1 MTDIAARLSQVR
13 ARIEEVARVCGRDPG
28 TIRLVA
34 VSKTQGVEAL
44 RSAAAA
50 GQREFGENQLQE
62 ALPKIAATAD
72 LGLVWHFIGPLQSNK
87 TRGVAEHFDWVHS
100 IDRLR
105 IAERLSAQ
113 RPAVLPPLNACIQ
126 VNTSGEASKSGVP
139 PAGALALAR
148 AVAALPR
155 LRLRGIMAIPQ
166 PEADATRQLE
176 ACLEVRAV
184 FEHLRTAGLELDTLS
199 LGMSADLEAAVQAGA
214 TLLRVGT
221 DIFGKRKTKGT
232 TGSQDMQD

>member
-1 MTDIAARLSQVR
+1 MTQIAARLGQVR
-13 ARIEEVARVCGRDPG
+13 ARIEEVARACGRDASS
-28 TIRLVA
+28 IRLVA

-100 IDRLR
+100 IDRLK

-113 RPAVLPPLNACIQ
+113 RPAERPPLEVCIQ
-126 VNTSGEASKSGVP
+126 VNTSGEASKAGVP
-139 PAGALALAR
+139 PGAALALAR
-148 AVAALPR
+148 AVSGLPR

-166 PEADATRQLE
+166 PETDATRQLE
-176 ACLEVRAV
+176 ACLDVRAV
-184 FEHLRTAGLELDTLS
+184 FEQLRTAGLELDTLS
-199 LGMSADLEAAVQAGA
+199 LGMSADLEAAVQAGS

-221 DIFGKRKTKGT
+221 DIFGERI
-232 TGSQDMQD
+232 

>member
-1 MTDIAARLSQVR
+1 MTDIAARLGQVR
-13 ARIEEVARVCGRDPG
+13 ARIEEVARACGRDPG

-34 VSKTQGVEAL
+34 VSKTHRVEVVRA
-44 RSAAAA
+44 AAAA

-62 ALPKIAATAD
+62 ALPKIAATSD

-105 IAERLSAQ
+105 IAERLSTQ
-113 RPAVLPPLNACIQ
+113 RPAVLPPLQVCIQ

-139 PAGALALAR
+139 SAEALALAR
-148 AVAALPR
+148 AVATLPR
-155 LRLRGIMAIPQ
+155 LRLRGVMAIPQ

-176 ACLEVRAV
+176 ACLAVRAV
-184 FEHLRTAGLELDTLS
+184 FEQLRTAGLELDTLS
-199 LGMSADLEAAVQAGA
+199 LGMSADLEAAVQAGS
-214 TLLRVGT
+214 TLLRIGT
-221 DIFGKRKTKGT
+221 DIFGARG
-232 TGSQDMQD
+232 